1 MAEFLQAGTIKI
13 MTSQLPN
20 LPNTPPSS
28 FMASRL
34 AQANG
39 HPMPSGEPVA
49 SFVRHDDAL
58 SAFDVLSEQQFPVTA
73 LYLVNDGIRQVEYP
87 VQTGYGRALLV
98 SAIQGVMIGLLY
110 SLFVAAGGTNFMSA
124 LLSTVPISVAI
135 FVLWRVFDLR
145 RGRGVRYPMRTEAIP
160 SRTVLYALPEYA
172 QEARRVLGG
181 HSRFSAAVAA
191 ARAATAPEASQA
203 RAAQSTVSMNG
214 APVPTGAPK
223 APSYRSQAGSQ
234 PAPNQNLP
242 ERDTTAQDAVAQ
254 SAAQNMPAP
263 TQPTQTVPTAQVQ
276 SAQSAQTQPAAQELA
291 STAQANAQTDAQKR
305 PAQRFGLRVDDPE
318 EYAKLIQPKP
328 QRPTPR
334 PQGLHDKNQPTQDS
348 E

>member
-1 MAEFLQAGTIKI
+1 
-13 MTSQLPN
+13 MTSN
-20 LPNTPPSS
+20 LPNIPSTPPSS
-28 FMASRL
+28 YLASRL
-34 AQANG
+34 AQAQG
-39 HPMPSGEPVA
+39 KPLPAGEAIA

-58 SAFDVLSEQQFPVTA
+58 AAFDVLSEQNYPVTA

-87 VQTGYGRALLV
+87 VQPGYGRALI
-98 SAIQGVMIGLLY
+98 SAAIQGAVIGLVFSVLMT
-110 SLFVAAGGTNFMSA
+110 LAGDSFISEA
-124 LLSTVPISVAI
+124 LKYVPLSVAV
-135 FVLWRVFDLR
+135 FVLWQMYVLR
-145 RGRGVRYPMRTEAIP
+145 RSHGGRYPMRTEAIP
-160 SRTVLYALPEYA
+160 SRTVMYALPEYA
-172 QEARRVLGG
+172 QDARRVLGA
-181 HSRFSAAVAA
+181 HPPRFSAAVAA

-223 APSYRSQAGSQ
+223 APSYRAQAGSQ

-242 ERDTTAQDAVAQ
+242 VRDATAQNAVAQ

-263 TQPTQTVPTAQVQ
+263 VAPVQ
-276 SAQSAQTQPAAQELA
+276 STQSAEQEQA
-291 STAQANAQTDAQKR
+291 STDQTTGQKPDTQKR
-305 PAQRFGLRVDDPE
+305 PAQRYGLRVDDPE

-334 PQGLHDKNQPTQDS
+334 PQGLHDKSSHDNSSKDY

>member
-1 MAEFLQAGTIKI
+1 
-13 MTSQLPN
+13 MTSN
-20 LPNTPPSS
+20 LPNIPSTPPSS
-28 FMASRL
+28 YLASRL
-34 AQANG
+34 AQAQG
-39 HPMPSGEPVA
+39 KPLPAGEAIA

-58 SAFDVLSEQQFPVTA
+58 AAFDVLSEQDYPVTA

-87 VQTGYGRALLV
+87 IQPGYGRALIF
-98 SAIQGVMIGLLY
+98 SAIQGASMGLVFSVLLTLTGD
-110 SLFVAAGGTNFMSA
+110 SFMSVA
-124 LLSTVPISVAI
+124 LRYVPLSIAV
-135 FVLWRVFDLR
+135 FVLWQMYILR

-160 SRTVLYALPEYA
+160 SRTVMYALPEYA
-172 QEARRVLGG
+172 QDARRVLGA
-181 HSRFSAAVAA
+181 HPRFSAAVAA
-191 ARAATAPEASQA
+191 ARAAAAPEASQA

-223 APSYRSQAGSQ
+223 APSYRAQAGSQ

-242 ERDTTAQDAVAQ
+242 ERDTSAQDAVAQ

-263 TQPTQTVPTAQVQ
+263 TQPTQTVQPAQTSQTASQEPVNTDQANSAQATEQNTTAQKPD
-276 SAQSAQTQPAAQELA
+276 S
-291 STAQANAQTDAQKR
+291 QKR

-334 PQGLHDKNQPTQDS
+334 PQGLHDKNQPAKDS

>member
-1 MAEFLQAGTIKI
+1 
-13 MTSQLPN
+13 MTSN
-20 LPNTPPSS
+20 LPNIPSTPPSS
-28 FMASRL
+28 YLASRL
-34 AQANG
+34 AQAQG
-39 HPMPSGEPVA
+39 KPLPAGEAIA

-58 SAFDVLSEQQFPVTA
+58 AAFDVLSEQDYPVTA

-87 VQTGYGRALLV
+87 VQPGYGRALI
-98 SAIQGVMIGLLY
+98 SAAIQGASMGLVF
-110 SLFVAAGGTNFMSA
+110 SV
-124 LLSTVPISVAI
+124 LLTLTGDSFTSVALKYVPLSVVV
-135 FVLWRVFDLR
+135 FVLWQMFILR

-160 SRTVLYALPEYA
+160 SRTVMYALPEYA
-172 QEARRVLGG
+172 QDARRVLGA
-181 HSRFSAAVAA
+181 HPRFSAAVAA
-191 ARAATAPEASQA
+191 ARAAAAPEASQA

-223 APSYRSQAGSQ
+223 APSYRAQAGSQ

-242 ERDTTAQDAVAQ
+242 ERDATAQNAMAQ

-263 TQPTQTVPTAQVQ
+263 TQPTQTVQPAQTSAPEQANTDQATEQNTTAQK
-276 SAQSAQTQPAAQELA
+276 AEP
-291 STAQANAQTDAQKR
+291 QKR

-328 QRPTPR
+328 QHPTPR
-334 PQGLHDKNQPTQDS
+334 PQGLHDKSAQNNSSQDS

>member
-1 MAEFLQAGTIKI
+1 
-13 MTSQLPN
+13 MTSN
-20 LPNTPPSS
+20 LPNIPSTPPSS
-28 FMASRL
+28 YLASRL
-34 AQANG
+34 AQAQG
-39 HPMPSGEPVA
+39 KPLPAGEAIA

-58 SAFDVLSEQQFPVTA
+58 AAFDVLSEQDYPVTA

-87 VQTGYGRALLV
+87 VQPGYGRALI
-98 SAIQGVMIGLLY
+98 SAAIQGAVIGLVFSVLMT
-110 SLFVAAGGTNFMSA
+110 LAGDSFISEA
-124 LLSTVPISVAI
+124 LKYVPLSVAV
-135 FVLWRVFDLR
+135 FVLWQMYVLR
-145 RGRGVRYPMRTEAIP
+145 RSHGGRYPMRTEAIP
-160 SRTVLYALPEYA
+160 SRTVMYALPEYA
-172 QEARRVLGG
+172 QDARRVLGA
-181 HSRFSAAVAA
+181 HPRFSAAVAA
-191 ARAATAPEASQA
+191 ARAAAPEASQA

-223 APSYRSQAGSQ
+223 APSYRAQAGSQ

-242 ERDTTAQDAVAQ
+242 ERDTTAQNAMAQ

-263 TQPTQTVPTAQVQ
+263 TQPTQTVQPAQTSQTASQEPVNTDQANSAQATEQNTTAQKPD
-276 SAQSAQTQPAAQELA
+276 S
-291 STAQANAQTDAQKR
+291 QKR

-334 PQGLHDKNQPTQDS
+334 PQGLHDKNQPAKDS

>member
-1 MAEFLQAGTIKI
+1 
-13 MTSQLPN
+13 MTSN
-20 LPNTPPSS
+20 LPNIPSTPPSS
-28 FMASRL
+28 YLASRL
-34 AQANG
+34 AQAQG
-39 HPMPSGEPVA
+39 KPLPAGEAIA

-58 SAFDVLSEQQFPVTA
+58 AAFDVLSEQDYPVTA

-87 VQTGYGRALLV
+87 VQPGYGRALI
-98 SAIQGVMIGLLY
+98 SAAIQGASMGLVF
-110 SLFVAAGGTNFMSA
+110 SV
-124 LLSTVPISVAI
+124 LLTLTGDSFTSVALRYVPLSVAV
-135 FVLWRVFDLR
+135 FVLWQMYILR
-145 RGRGVRYPMRTEAIP
+145 RNRGIRYPMRTEAIP
-160 SRTVLYALPEYA
+160 SRTVMYALPEYA
-172 QEARRVLGG
+172 QDARRVLGA
-181 HSRFSAAVAA
+181 HPRFSAAVAA
-191 ARAATAPEASQA
+191 ARAAAAPEASQA

-223 APSYRSQAGSQ
+223 APSYRAQAGSQ

-242 ERDTTAQDAVAQ
+242 ERDTTAQNAMAQ

-263 TQPTQTVPTAQVQ
+263 VAPAQPAK
-276 SAQSAQTQPAAQELA
+276 SAQPAEQEQA
-291 STAQANAQTDAQKR
+291 STDQANVDQSTAQKSDTQKR

-334 PQGLHDKNQPTQDS
+334 PQGLHDKPSQDS

>member
-1 MAEFLQAGTIKI
+1 
-13 MTSQLPN
+13 MTSN
-20 LPNTPPSS
+20 LPNIPSTPPSS
-28 FMASRL
+28 YLASRL
-34 AQANG
+34 AQAQG
-39 HPMPSGEPVA
+39 KPLPAGEAIA

-58 SAFDVLSEQQFPVTA
+58 AAFDVLSEQDYPVTA

-87 VQTGYGRALLV
+87 VQPGYGRALIS
-98 SAIQGVMIGLLY
+98 SAIQGASMGLVFSVLLTLTGD
-110 SLFVAAGGTNFMSA
+110 SFMSVA
-124 LLSTVPISVAI
+124 LKYVPLSIAV
-135 FVLWRVFDLR
+135 FVLWQMYILR

-160 SRTVLYALPEYA
+160 SRTVMYALPEYA
-172 QEARRVLGG
+172 QDARRVLGA
-181 HSRFSAAVAA
+181 HPRFSAAVAA
-191 ARAATAPEASQA
+191 ARAAAAPEASQA

-223 APSYRSQAGSQ
+223 APSYRAQAGSQ

-242 ERDTTAQDAVAQ
+242 ERDTSAQDAVAQ

-263 TQPTQTVPTAQVQ
+263 TQPTQTVQPAQTSQPASQEPVNTDQATEQNTTAQK
-276 SAQSAQTQPAAQELA
+276 AEP
-291 STAQANAQTDAQKR
+291 QKR

-334 PQGLHDKNQPTQDS
+334 PQGLHDKNQPAKDS

>member
-1 MAEFLQAGTIKI
+1 
-13 MTSQLPN
+13 MTSN
-20 LPNTPPSS
+20 LPNIPSTPPSS
-28 FMASRL
+28 YLASRL
-34 AQANG
+34 AQAQG
-39 HPMPSGEPVA
+39 KPLPAGEAIA

-58 SAFDVLSEQQFPVTA
+58 AAFDVLSEQDYPVTA

-87 VQTGYGRALLV
+87 IQPGYGRALIF
-98 SAIQGVMIGLLY
+98 SAIQGASMGLVFSVLLTLTGD
-110 SLFVAAGGTNFMSA
+110 SFMSVA
-124 LLSTVPISVAI
+124 LRYVPLSIAV
-135 FVLWRVFDLR
+135 FVLWQMYILR

-160 SRTVLYALPEYA
+160 SRTVMYALPEYA
-172 QEARRVLGG
+172 QDARRVLGA
-181 HSRFSAAVAA
+181 HPRFSAAVAA
-191 ARAATAPEASQA
+191 ARAAAAPEASQA

-223 APSYRSQAGSQ
+223 APSYRAQAGSQ

-242 ERDTTAQDAVAQ
+242 ERDTSAQDAVAQ

-263 TQPTQTVPTAQVQ
+263 TQPTQTVQPAQTSQTASQEPVNTDQANSAQATEQNTTAQKPD
-276 SAQSAQTQPAAQELA
+276 S
-291 STAQANAQTDAQKR
+291 QKR

-328 QRPTPR
+328 ERPTPR